1 MQTQRFKSTLPGAKM
16 DLIIEPSFGSLK
28 CKLVDTGT
36 DHVAVFVTTSPK
48 WLAATLAAD
57 AKRKGDSI
65 VVRLTWTDTESG
77 FNFHLA
83 RKDAESLLATLKKE
97 YNHV

>member
-1 MQTQRFKSTLPGAKM
+1 MQTQRFKSTLPSAKM
-16 DLIIEPSFGSLK
+16 DLVVEPSFGALK

-48 WLAATLAAD
+48 WLATTLAAD
-57 AKRKGDSI
+57 MKRKGEPVI
-65 VVRLTWTDTESG
+65 VCLTWTDTESG

-83 RKDAESLLATLKKE
+83 RKDAESLLAQLKEK
-97 YNHV
+97 NHV